1 MEITLRLEEERDH
14 RIVENLTREAFW
26 NVHSPGADE
35 HLLIRNLRRAQEFVP
50 DLDFVALCG
59 DVIVGSIVY
68 AEAKITDGETEHTVL
83 TFGPI
88 SVLPQYQKKGIG
100 RRLLEHTTQLA
111 REKGYRAIVIYGDPQ
126 YYQRFGFRQSK
137 EFGVTNRDGK
147 FPAALQALELY
158 PNALQGITGQ
168 FDEGRIYEEI
178 DDNELAEFDQEFP
191 VKERIKMSS
200 QDRFL
205 EMVSTFL

>member
-1 MEITLRLEEERDH
+1 MEITLRLEEERDY

-26 NVHSPGADE
+26 NVYSLGADE
-35 HLLIRNLRRAQEFVP
+35 HLLIRNLRRAKEFVR

-68 AEAKITDGETEHTVL
+68 AEAKVIDDETEHTVL

-88 SVLPQYQKKGIG
+88 SVLPEYQKKGIG
-100 RRLLEHTTQLA
+100 RRLIEHTTQLA
-111 REKGYRAIVIYGDPQ
+111 KEKGYKAIFVYGDPE

-137 EFGVTNRDGK
+137 EFGVTNRDGR

-168 FDEGRIYEEI
+168 FDEGKVYEI

-205 EMVSTFL
+205 EMVNTYL

>member
-1 MEITLRLEEERDH
+1 MQIALRLEEKRDY

-26 NVHSPGADE
+26 NVHFPGADE
-35 HLLIRNLRRAQEFVP
+35 HLLIRNLRRAKEFVR

-68 AEAKITDGETEHTVL
+68 TETKIMGDETEHIVL

-88 SVLPQYQKKGIG
+88 SVLPEYQKQGIG
-100 RRLLEHTTQLA
+100 RRLIEHTTALA
-111 REKGYRAIVIYGDPQ
+111 REKGYKAIVIEGDPE
-126 YYQRFGFRQSK
+126 YYKRFGFRQSK
-137 EFGVTNRDGK
+137 EFGITNRDGK

-158 PNALQGITGQ
+158 PNALRGITGK
-168 FDEGRIYEEI
+168 FDEGPIYGI
-178 DDNELAEFDQEFP
+178 DDDELAEFDQGFP
-191 VKERIKMSS
+191 VKERLKTPS

-205 EMVSTFL
+205 EIINTYL